1 MKTNEQD
8 CSRCL
13 TPVSEN
19 MLKDREESP
28 SICPNSFLKHS
39 NAIGSDT
46 HGGDLRDVRFWKK
59 RLVVTE
65 HSQAAAGAYI

>member
-1 MKTNEQD
+1 MKTNERD

-46 HGGDLRDVRFWKK
+46 HGGDLRDVRFE
-59 RLVVTE
+59 RRDSVTE